1 MQNSIKKFKVYDC
14 FTYDGEACLELR
26 LRTHWS
32 KVDWFVIAEANM
44 TFSGL
49 PKKISFDIKKY
60 AWARSKIRF
69 IKVDKKIFKDC
80 ITAWDREIAQRNSL
94 RLGYQDASDDDIVI
108 ISDVDEIINPGRIN
122 YIEKGTYLRFEQIVF
137 YFYCDYI
144 CMLDPFIT
152 KAIAIRGDFA
162 KKTLPHHM
170 RDGHIDL
177 LEIRIE
183 EGGWHFSYLGGVNI
197 INTKLERFS
206 HQEFNL
212 NRYKNEANNFNKII
226 RGEDIFGRLT
236 YWGRVSKKHLA
247 HYEMRKWFMKH
258 PYFFAPRKIKY
269 YGDASSVVN
278 KSKERL
284 KITKS
289 IIKKIIKIKRFIQI

>member
-1 MQNSIKKFKVYDC
+1 MKNQIKKYKVYDC
-14 FTYDGEACLELR
+14 FTYDGEDCLELR

-32 KVDWFVIAEANM
+32 KVDWFVIAESNM

-49 PKKISFDIKKY
+49 EKKISFDIKKY

-69 IKVDKKIFKDC
+69 IKVDKKIFKEC

-94 RLGYQDASDDDIVI
+94 MLGYKDASDNDIVI
-108 ISDVDEIINPGRIN
+108 ISDVDEIINPDKIN
-122 YIEKGTYLRFEQIVF
+122 FIDKDTYLRFEQTVF

-144 CMLDPFIT
+144 CVLDPLIT

-162 KKTLPHHM
+162 KKNLPHHM
-170 RDGHIDL
+170 RDSCIDL
-177 LEIRIE
+177 QEIRIKQ
-183 EGGWHFSYLGGVNI
+183 GGWHFSYLGGVNI

-206 HQEFNL
+206 HQEFNF
-212 NRYKNEANNFNKII
+212 NKYKNQTINFNKII

-236 YWGRVSKKHLA
+236 YWGRVSKKHLT
-247 HYEMRKWFMKH
+247 HYEMKKWFTKH
-258 PYFFAPRKIKY
+258 PNFYAPRKIKY
-269 YGDASSVVN
+269 YGDAISVVN
-278 KSKERL
+278 KSRGRL

-289 IIKKIIKIKRFIQI
+289 IIKKIIKIKNFIQP